1 MSILSNK
8 ITPENN
14 RHVLSSAKTREMVEN
29 IQHAHKVANDSFYH
43 ELEARYGCAFAQWIL
58 DRL

>member
-14 RHVLSSAKTREMVEN
+14 PHVLSSAKTREMVEN
-29 IQHAHKVANDSFYH
+29 IQHAHKVANDSLYH
-43 ELEARYGCAFAQWIL
+43 ELEARFGCAFAQWIV